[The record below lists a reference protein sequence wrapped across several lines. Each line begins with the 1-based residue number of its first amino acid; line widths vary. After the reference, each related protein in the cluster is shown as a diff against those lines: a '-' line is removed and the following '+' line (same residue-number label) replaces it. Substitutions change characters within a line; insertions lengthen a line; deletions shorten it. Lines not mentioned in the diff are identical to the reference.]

1 MAFVQKWRFF
11 YLLFLCKMDQDE
23 VISEVLERNET
34 FLDLKNIVSKKP
46 KKSLHFSFSWFLS
59 KKWRLVNLLFLWKID
74 LENLFC
80 EVFEIDEAF

>member
-1 MAFVQKWRFF
+1 M
-11 YLLFLCKMDQDE
+11 
-23 VISEVLERNET
+23 ISEVLERNET

>member
-1 MAFVQKWRFF
+1 
-11 YLLFLCKMDQDE
+11 MDQDE

-46 KKSLHFSFSWFLS
+46 KKCLHFSFSWFLS

-74 LENLFC
+74 LKNLFC

>member
-1 MAFVQKWRFF
+1 
-11 YLLFLCKMDQDE
+11 MDQDE
-23 VISEVLERNET
+23 VISEVLKRNET

-59 KKWRLVNLLFLWKID
+59 KKWRSVNLLFLWKID